1 MVTGVGPVTPVGCGK
16 EAYWESLICG
26 KPAFK
31 RVEFPGRDMDQYRCK
46 VAAPIENFDL
56 YQFVEKTKHSKY
68 LGKTSRYAIAAAFL
82 ALKDAGLDLEK
93 NEPRKE
99 DRLEGGGQYRLKGLD
114 SFRAGVILGF
124 GTEAMELV
132 EYYHEKFLA
141 TKGTRGDFSFR
152 ASQFLYEFVYLPRG
166 PVFFAAGI
174 QLCRFN
180 CLCFRHP
187 CHDKQFYSYP
197 GGEGEYHGHRRSR
210 RLPHAPRVRGI

>member
-1 MVTGVGPVTPVGCGK
+1 VVTGVGPVTPVGCGK
-16 EAYWESLICG
+16 EAFWESLIGG

-46 VAAPIENFDL
+46 IAAPIENFDL

-93 NEPRKE
+93 NESRKE
-99 DRLEGGGQYRLKGLD
+99 DRSEGGGQYRLKGFD

-141 TKGTRGDFSFR
+141 TKGTRGISPFGLPNFYMSSFTSHVAHCFSLR
-152 ASQFLYEFVYLPRG
+152 GSSYTVSTACASGTHAMINSF
-166 PVFFAAGI
+166 I
-174 QLCRFN
+174 QI
-180 CLCFRHP
+180 
-187 CHDKQFYSYP
+187 Q
-197 GGEGEYHGHRRSR
+197 GGR
-210 RLPHAPRVRGI
+210 